1 MASLNDWKCALL
13 CAFGVPTIERWR
25 RSRRLAILM
34 FHGVEREPVSPP
46 ADWVIDTATLR
57 RDLEYVRRHFTV
69 LPLEE
74 ALERLRDGTLPSRA
88 ATVTFDDGTRNL
100 LTNAAPILR
109 ELRVPAAV
117 FLATGPMGTGELLWP
132 DRLWH
137 AFAETS
143 EPEIDLSAVGLGVRS
158 LRSDADRVQTRDA
171 TLQCFKQLPD
181 AKRIAEIEP
190 LVAALGHE
198 PDAYEGPFPLLSWD
212 QARSLESD
220 GLVTLYP
227 HTVTHPILS
236 RCDDEKVDREIS
248 ESCRAVEINTGCA
261 PTIFAYP
268 NGQPQ
273 DFDGRAREALRRN
286 GISWALSTT
295 GGFAGPDSDPYDL
308 PRLGLTIESF
318 SQFKLKVSGFALRPR
333 PFHASDCLKMA
344 RRMSTAMSRSRD
356 QEPSSFGAS
365 TVDASPALQASSSS
379 VVPGAVETRPGST
392 RAGAS

>member
-1 MASLNDWKCALL
+1 MASLNDVKCALL

-34 FHGVEREPVSPP
+34 FHGVESEPVSPP

-57 RDLEYVRRHFTV
+57 RDLEYLRRHFNV

-74 ALERLRDGTLPSRA
+74 ALERLGDGTLPSRA
-88 ATVTFDDGTRNL
+88 AAVTFDDGTRNL
-100 LTNAAPILR
+100 LTNAAPVLR

-143 EPEIDLSAVGLGVRS
+143 EPEVDVSAVGLGIRS

-171 TLQCFKQLPD
+171 TLHLFKQLPD
-181 AKRIAEIEP
+181 AERIAEIES
-190 LVAALGHE
+190 LVAALGRE
-198 PDAYEGPFPLLSWD
+198 PDAHEGPFPLLSWD
-212 QARSLESD
+212 EARSLQSD

-236 RCDDEKVDREIS
+236 RCDDEKVDWEIS

-273 DFDGRAREALRRN
+273 DFDERAKEVLRRN
-286 GISWALSTT
+286 GIRWSLSTT

-308 PRLGLTIESF
+308 PRLGLTTESF

-333 PFHASDCLKMA
+333 PFHLPDFKELAL
-344 RRMSTAMSRSRD
+344 RISTATSRSRV
-356 QEPSSFGAS
+356 QEPPPSGA
-365 TVDASPALQASSSS
+365 TMVDAPVELQPSSSS
-379 VVPGAVETRPGST
+379 GMPGALESRPGST
-392 RAGAS
+392 GGRAS